1 MLSPKTQMNLK
12 NAKEYFREHLGMG
25 DYYAQGQQVRG
36 LWFGTGAEKLG
47 LKGLTSEQAFV
58 RLCEGL
64 HPETGE
70 RLTLRRNTERREN
83 GQRVVNRRV
92 LFDFTIS
99 PPKSVSVVALLQDGR
114 VIAAHDR
121 AIQVAMSELE
131 RFARTRVRKGGKEE
145 TRITGNVLGAA
156 FRHDTS
162 RELDPHVHTHCI
174 VFNAT
179 FDPVERRWKA
189 LEPALMLRAQKFV
202 ENCYYHELCRGLKK
216 LGYEIEANR
225 RDFEIKGVPASV
237 IEQFS
242 KRHRQID
249 AETAR
254 RMSRGDALGNVKDVR
269 EQIARA
275 SRKRKPEATSPGRF
289 LSDWQRQ
296 LSPAERKALAALRGK
311 EPVTPS
317 PMSAAKLVDWAN
329 EHLFE
334 RHAVVDDFELLSAA
348 LTRGRGASLDVDAL
362 RIEIARRGYI
372 REEGSTKLTCR
383 EALRCE
389 LALVFATRE
398 GRGAHAPMAA
408 DHKPSPKL
416 SAEQATAVRQILGSR
431 DFITLF
437 RGGAGTGKSFALRE
451 VKRGIECAGRP
462 VVVVAP
468 QRQQVTDLTADGL
481 AAETVSHLLTTRK
494 LSSRAVVIVDEAG
507 QIGARQMFDLIT
519 LAKQNGARLL
529 LSGDT
534 RQHGAV
540 AASDAL
546 RAIEAYGYIRP
557 AEIQEIRRQDPN
569 RGATEPERSA
579 IERYRAAVKAAASG
593 DVVTAFER
601 IDRLGWIRELGE
613 SERRAALAREYVA
626 AVARHETALVVGQT
640 WEEVRGVNDAIR
652 TQLRTDGC
660 LKAGK
665 VLTTMRGVDATTA
678 QKRDPGFYAAGQSVC
693 FIRRYG
699 RFVAGDVCSISSA
712 DARGLTLI
720 KNGRRS
726 RVSYRYADRFTVV
739 ESMPLE
745 IAVGDR
751 LQLKFNGRSAEGRVL
766 NNGELVTVRRLRR
779 DGHIVV
785 EDGNGKAKTLT
796 PAQRLFNRGYAVTSY
811 ASQGKTV
818 DAVLFSD
825 TGNRAATNRNQWY
838 VAISRGRKRLVVY
851 TADKAELRRNIQRL
865 GDRTLALELKTP
877 APVERG
883 LRRRLPQWLRRA
895 RMVIHNLNVAQFLA
909 RQSTFTNQPTIG
921 RKV

>member
-36 LWFGTGAEKLG
+36 VWFGAGAEKLG
-47 LKGLTSEQAFV
+47 LKGVTSEQAFV

-70 RLTLRRNTERREN
+70 RLTLRRNTDRREN

-99 PPKSVSVVALLQDGR
+99 PPKSVSVVALLQDGP
-114 VIAAHDR
+114 VIGAHDR
-121 AIQVAMSELE
+121 AVQVAMAELE

-156 FRHDTS
+156 FRHETS
-162 RELDPHVHTHCI
+162 RELDPHLHTHCI

-237 IEQFS
+237 TERFS

-249 AETAR
+249 AEAAR
-254 RMSRGDALGNVKDVR
+254 RTERGEPLGNVKDAR

-275 SRKRKPEATSPGRF
+275 SRKRKPEATSPERF
-289 LSDWQRQ
+289 LSEWQRQ
-296 LSPAERKALAALRGK
+296 LLPAERKALTALRDKSGSSA
-311 EPVTPS
+311 PS
-317 PMSAAKLVDWAN
+317 MSAAELVDWAN

-334 RHAVVDDFELLSAA
+334 RRAVVDDFDLLSAA
-348 LTRGRGASLDVDAL
+348 LARGRGASVDVDAL
-362 RIEIARRGYI
+362 RAEIARRDYV
-372 REEGSTKLTCR
+372 REVDSTKLTSR
-383 EALRCE
+383 DVLRCE

-398 GRGAHAPMAA
+398 GRGSHAPMAA
-408 DHKPSPKL
+408 DHKPSARL
-416 SAEQATAVRQILGSR
+416 SDEQTAAVRQILGSR
-431 DFITLF
+431 DFITVF

-481 AAETVSHLLTTRK
+481 AAETVSHLLATKR
-494 LSSRAVVIVDEAG
+494 LPSRAVVIVDEAG
-507 QIGARQMFDLIT
+507 QIGARQMFELIT

-540 AASDAL
+540 SASDAL
-546 RAIEAYGYIRP
+546 RAIEAYGGIRP
-557 AEIQEIRRQDPN
+557 AEIQEIRRQDPS
-569 RGATEPERSA
+569 RGATASERIA
-579 IERYRAAVKAAASG
+579 IGRYRAAVKAAASG

-613 SERRAALAREYVA
+613 EARRAALAKDYVA
-626 AVARHETALVVGQT
+626 AFARRETALVVGQT
-640 WEEVRGVNDAIR
+640 WDEVRGVNDAIR
-652 TQLRTDGC
+652 SQLRTSGR

-665 VLTTMRGVDATTA
+665 VVASLRGIDATTA
-678 QKRDPGFYAAGQSVC
+678 QKRDPGFYATGQSVC
-693 FIRRYG
+693 FVSRYG
-699 RFVAGDVCSISSA
+699 RFVPGDVCSIASS
-712 DARGLTLI
+712 DVCGLTLI

-739 ESMPLE
+739 ESVALE
-745 IAVGDR
+745 IAVG
-751 LQLKFNGRSAEGRVL
+751 
-766 NNGELVTVRRLRR
+766 
-779 DGHIVV
+779 
-785 EDGNGKAKTLT
+785 T
-796 PAQRLFNRGYAVTSY
+796 PARL
-811 ASQGKTV
+811 ASNGLQKCLLPVGRQISG
-818 DAVLFSD
+818 SD
-825 TGNRAATNRNQWY
+825 Y
-838 VAISRGRKRLVVY
+838 
-851 TADKAELRRNIQRL
+851 E
-865 GDRTLALELKTP
+865 
-877 APVERG
+877 
-883 LRRRLPQWLRRA
+883 
-895 RMVIHNLNVAQFLA
+895 
-909 RQSTFTNQPTIG
+909 
-921 RKV
+921 